1 MKHWKKILFWGLAIS
16 LGLVISLAPMPVKAT
31 SSNQKLF
38 KIQASRFAF
47 SPAVL
52 AVNPGDEVT
61 IELVSQD
68 VVHGLSIDGYD
79 LHLVADPGQTAS
91 MTFTA
96 GQAGSYTLRCSETC
110 GAMHPFM
117 VGKLQVG
124 GNDLL
129 WRAAGLA
136 LLAVIAGVWW
146 KRV

>member
-1 MKHWKKILFWGLAIS
+1 MKRWKKILFWGLAIS